1 MLIIA
6 GRLLQFAS
14 LPKKF
19 CDKISWAN
27 GWIGQK
33 DQVKIMIVLCLV
45 FQQQGRVILSWNR
58 DENKKLNFTW
68 NSSDVKGAVGTD
80 LNGLMY
86 EKLVAEKL
94 DAVKLWCIET
104 MM

>member
-1 MLIIA
+1 MA
-6 GRLLQFAS
+6 GRLLHPCQKS
-14 LPKKF
+14 SVIRYLEL
-19 CDKISWAN
+19 
-27 GWIGQK
+27 GWLGEK

-80 LNGLMY
+80 LSGLMY